1 MMSAR
6 IDGAFYIPSLDE
18 KRLTTQMERVRRE
31 LLDGRWHTAQSIAD
45 RIHAPLTSVSA
56 QIRNLRKQENGG
68 YDIITR
74 RDGDTGLFLYRLV
87 KGDGT

>member
-45 RIHAPLTSVSA
+45 RIHAP
-56 QIRNLRKQENGG
+56 
-68 YDIITR
+68 
-74 RDGDTGLFLYRLV
+74 
-87 KGDGT
+87 